1 MSNAW
6 NNINSSGEN
15 SNYKSI
21 LILIIKKSRFF
32 EKKSLDK
39 PPETLFDWKQKKIA
53 FKSITKR

>member
-39 PPETLFDWKQKKIA
+39 PSET
-53 FKSITKR
+53 

>member
-39 PPETLFDWKQKKIA
+39 PSETIFDWEQKKIA